1 MTSSAH
7 KTPNRNAMYLLS
19 FAVIVVAVTIT
30 TTASTTTITITARS
44 LFRGASR
51 RTSAA
56 VHGRGVKD
64 PLSPPSRSNVAPARR
79 VGGRVGRTTDQ
90 CRGIV
95 LSEGV
100 PEAWWWWRP
109 VVAVV
114 ICWRICSSFG

>member
-1 MTSSAH
+1 
-7 KTPNRNAMYLLS
+7 MYLFS

-30 TTASTTTITITARS
+30 TTASTTTITITTARD
-44 LFRGASR
+44 LFGGASR
-51 RTSAA
+51 RASAA

-90 CRGIV
+90 CRGVV

-100 PEAWWWWRP
+100 PVAWWW
-109 VVAVV
+109 
-114 ICWRICSSFG
+114 